1 MSLYL
6 SLREEL
12 LEKMALSEESVKAEL
27 AGFLSARRF
36 PSFRIRVDSSSDA
49 RKLCRYLDILGE
61 KYALKSFEQGGYEVS
76 LEKFPSFA
84 KDPSAYLWSESSWG
98 DFLRGLFWG
107 CGSMV
112 KPWKGYHLE
121 IGVALG
127 DLALGIKEA
136 LSDRG
141 ISVSIRQK
149 NGRYYLRFRD
159 LSSIRAV
166 LEAMGAEKSLKR
178 LKKIGVVRKIRERVN
193 REANC
198 DMANAGRIAMASFR
212 DRMLLRKLGSRID
225 ELPDRLREIAEL
237 RIRYPSLSLREIG
250 SMLNPPASKMSV
262 YRALSRIRRYIK
274 DWREGEDL
282 VFRKGKDK

>member
-12 LEKMALSEESVKAEL
+12 LERLATTEKSVKAEL
-27 AGFLSARRF
+27 AGFLSAKRL
-36 PSFRIRVDSSSDA
+36 PSFKIKVDSSSAA
-49 RKLCRYLDILGE
+49 RKLCRYLDFLGE
-61 KYALKSFEQGGYEVS
+61 RYLLRSLDGGEYEVS
-76 LEKFPSFA
+76 LERFPGFA
-84 KDPSAYLWSESSWG
+84 KDPLVYLGDELIWG

-121 IGVALG
+121 IGVASLE
-127 DLALGIKEA
+127 LALGIKEA

-141 ISVSIRQK
+141 IGVSIRQK
-149 NGRYYLRFRD
+149 NGRCYLRFRD
-159 LSSIRAV
+159 ISSIRSV
-166 LEAMGAEKSLKR
+166 LKAMGAERSLRR
-178 LKKIGVVRKIRERVN
+178 LEKIGVVRKLRERAN

-212 DRMLLRKLGSRID
+212 DRMLLSKLGDRID
-225 ELPDRLREIAEL
+225 KLPDRLREVAEL
-237 RIRYPSLSLREIG
+237 RIRYPSLSLSEIG

-262 YRALSRIRRYIK
+262 YRALNRIKRYIK

-282 VFRKGKDK
+282 VFRKSED